1 MRFLNCWHTQL
12 SENVIYAAAK
22 VNDIVIPRQPLFIP
36 KVNQAR
42 FGELVFVQKQG
53 NPLCFFPVTLGSHDG
68 RCITWI
74 ARCEKC

>member
-42 FGELVFVQKQG
+42 FVE
-53 NPLCFFPVTLGSHDG
+53 LGSLFRSRVILCASFLLH
-68 RCITWI
+68 
-74 ARCEKC
+74 